1 MEDWSEQVILQLDEK
16 LQGIKQCDL
25 RFFRIEEF
33 KRNIERVGGFS
44 KSCPA
49 CEKEK
54 LNIAEIS
61 GKINEAIQIP
71 GKSRREYDRII
82 SRLSSHV
89 QKVHGFFPPFY
100 FTYLLS
106 FFGMVAGLLL
116 GYLLMKIFPAL
127 NWMMLSSGFVAG
139 LFTGYVWGNRKD
151 AKIRTHKKLM

>member
-1 MEDWSEQVILQLDEK
+1 MGDWSKQVNLRLDEK
-16 LQGIKQCDL
+16 LTGLKQRDL

-33 KRNIERVGGFS
+33 KRNIERVDRFS
-44 KSCPA
+44 KNCPA

-54 LNIAEIS
+54 LNIS
-61 GKINEAIQIP
+61 GIVAKIDEAIQVP

-82 SRLSSHV
+82 SRLSTHM

-116 GYLLMKIFPAL
+116 GYLLMIIFPAWD
-127 NWMMLSSGFVAG
+127 WMMLTLGFVAG
-139 LFTGYVWGNRKD
+139 LFAGYIWGNRKD
-151 AKIRTHKKLM
+151 GRIRTYKKLM

>member
-1 MEDWSEQVILQLDEK
+1 MEDWSEQIILRLDEK
-16 LQGIKQCDL
+16 LQGIKQRDL

-33 KRNIERVGGFS
+33 KRNIERVGHLS

-54 LNIAEIS
+54 LNIAEIN
-61 GKINEAIQIP
+61 GKINEAIQVP

-82 SRLSSHV
+82 SRLSTHM
-89 QKVHGFFPPFY
+89 QKVHGFIPPFY

-116 GYLLMKIFPAL
+116 GYLLMIIFPAWD
-127 NWMMLSSGFVAG
+127 WMMLALGFVAG
-139 LFTGYVWGNRKD
+139 LFAGYVWGIRKD
-151 AKIRTHKKLM
+151 AKVRIHKKLM

>member
-1 MEDWSEQVILQLDEK
+1 MGDWSKQVNLRLDEK
-16 LQGIKQCDL
+16 LTGLKQRDL

-33 KRNIERVGGFS
+33 KRNIERVDRFS
-44 KSCPA
+44 KNCPA

-54 LNIAEIS
+54 LNIS
-61 GKINEAIQIP
+61 GIVAKIDEAIQVR

-82 SRLSSHV
+82 SRLSTHM

-116 GYLLMKIFPAL
+116 GYLLMIIFPAWD
-127 NWMMLSSGFVAG
+127 WMMLTLGFVAG
-139 LFTGYVWGNRKD
+139 LFAGYIWGNRKD
-151 AKIRTHKKLM
+151 GRIRTYKKLM

>member
-1 MEDWSEQVILQLDEK
+1 MDDWSKQLISQLDES
-16 LQGIKQCDL
+16 LQGIKQRDL

-33 KRNIERVGGFS
+33 KRNIERVGHLS

-54 LNIAEIS
+54 LNIAEIN
-61 GKINEAIQIP
+61 GKINEAIQVP

-82 SRLSSHV
+82 SRLSTHI

-116 GYLLMKIFPAL
+116 GYLLMIIFPAWD
-127 NWMMLSSGFVAG
+127 WMMLTLGFVAG
-139 LFTGYVWGNRKD
+139 LFAGYVWGIRKD
-151 AKIRTHKKLM
+151 AKVRLHKKLM

>member
-1 MEDWSEQVILQLDEK
+1 MGDWSKQVNLRLDEK
-16 LQGIKQCDL
+16 LTGLKQRDL

-33 KRNIERVGGFS
+33 KRNIERVDRFS
-44 KSCPA
+44 KNCPA

-54 LNIAEIS
+54 LNIS
-61 GKINEAIQIP
+61 GIVAKIDEAIQVP

-82 SRLSSHV
+82 SRLSTHM

-116 GYLLMKIFPAL
+116 GYLLMIIFPAWD
-127 NWMMLSSGFVAG
+127 WMMLTLGFVAG
-139 LFTGYVWGNRKD
+139 LFAGYIWGNRKD
-151 AKIRTHKKLM
+151 GKIRTYKKLM

>member
-1 MEDWSEQVILQLDEK
+1 MEDWSKQVILRLDEK
-16 LQGIKQCDL
+16 LTGLKQRDL

-33 KRNIERVGGFS
+33 KRNIERTGHFS

-54 LNIAEIS
+54 LNIAGIIV
-61 GKINEAIQIP
+61 KIDEAIQVP

-82 SRLSSHV
+82 SRLSTHM

-116 GYLLMKIFPAL
+116 GYLLMKIFPDW
-127 NWMMLSSGFVAG
+127 NWMMLTLGFVAG
-139 LFTGYVWGNRKD
+139 LLAGYVWGNRKD
-151 AKIRTHKKLM
+151 AGVRTHKKIM

>member
-1 MEDWSEQVILQLDEK
+1 MEDWSKQVILQLNEK
-16 LQGIKQCDL
+16 LTGLKQRDL

-33 KRNIERVGGFS
+33 KRNIERTGQFS
-44 KSCPA
+44 KSCPY

-54 LNIAEIS
+54 LNIAGIIA
-61 GKINEAIQIP
+61 KIDEAIQVP

-82 SRLSSHV
+82 SRLSTHM

-116 GYLLMKIFPAL
+116 GYLLMKIFPVW
-127 NWMMLSSGFVAG
+127 NWMMLTLGFVAG

-151 AKIRTHKKLM
+151 ASVRTHKKLM